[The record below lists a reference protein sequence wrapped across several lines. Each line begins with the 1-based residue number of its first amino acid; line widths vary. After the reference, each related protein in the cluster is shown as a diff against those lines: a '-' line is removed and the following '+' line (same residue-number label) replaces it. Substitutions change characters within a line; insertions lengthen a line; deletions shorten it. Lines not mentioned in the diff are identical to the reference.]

1 MLLNICSSPQDLH
14 RKLEW
19 SVLQLL
25 PLAVLHPAL
34 IPLVRLRQPCGK
46 VHLTHH
52 AIALDKRSP
61 LNHMLNWDFFNVK
74 LIDEFGS
81 INIFG
86 RDVDQLLDLLPY
98 YESIQEVAEDHFPKI
113 QDTSIQPGGHAGI
126 PQTGKPPVTGPEHHK
141 KPPSGSEVAILL
153 PIHPILRTFSYICKT

>member
-1 MLLNICSSPQDLH
+1 M
-14 RKLEW
+14 

-25 PLAVLHPAL
+25 PLAVLLPPL
-34 IPLVRLRQPCGK
+34 IPLVQLQQPCGK

-52 AIALDKRSP
+52 AIALDRRSP

-86 RDVDQLLDLLPY
+86 RDVDQLFDLFPC
-98 YESIQEVAEDHFPKI
+98 YESIQEVAKDHSPKI
-113 QDTSIQPGGHAGI
+113 QDTSNQPGGHAGI
-126 PQTGKPPVTGPEHHK
+126 PQTGKPPV
-141 KPPSGSEVAILL
+141 LL
-153 PIHPILRTFSYICKT
+153 SLSHWSRTSQEASLWKWGRHFTTKSPYSKNSQLHL